1 MASTQG
7 IRRQPLPVPPEKYT
21 PEWGRRMVGQIE
33 SFMQEVSGR
42 FQNDNPVTTEAWE
55 GSAIVVDNLATPS
68 TDSTILERARN
79 GIFFIDAVLDISAG
93 AGMEL
98 ATFVVS
104 VDPDGSGSFATAAT
118 YAYPVNASTEG
129 VTFVML
135 AFTSSTAVQGGEVRI
150 SGSGAGAA
158 DWTATLTPSRVRG
171 M

>member
-7 IRRQPLPVPPEKYT
+7 IRRQPLPVPPAKYT
-21 PEWGRRMVGQIE
+21 PEWGRRIVGQIE

-42 FQNDNPVTTEAWE
+42 FQQDNPVTTETWE
-55 GSAIVVDNLATPS
+55 GGALIVSNALSPTS
-68 TDSTILERARN
+68 DSTILERARN
-79 GIFFIDAVLDISAG
+79 GVFFIDATLSLSAG
-93 AGMEL
+93 AGTET

-118 YAYPVNASTEG
+118 YAYPVNANTEG

-135 AFTSSTAVQGGEVRI
+135 AFSSSTAVKGGEVRI
-150 SGSGAGAA
+150 SGSGGGAG
-158 DWTATLTPSRVRG
+158 DWTATLTPLRVRG

>member
-1 MASTQG
+1 MAGTEGVQNY
-7 IRRQPLPVPPEKYT
+7 PLPQPPQRYDEQ
-21 PEWGRRMVGQIE
+21 WARRLVGQIDL
-33 SFMQEVSGR
+33 FMQAVSGR

-55 GSAIVVDNLATPS
+55 GGALIVSNALTPTS
-68 TDSTILERARN
+68 DSTILERARN

-93 AGMEL
+93 AGTEL

-150 SGSGAGAA
+150 SGSGAGAG